1 MRPDSRASV
10 VDTRDTAADTDLRSA
25 LVHREIFQLLGLIAL
40 AVAAFLVTRAIAG
53 SNREMTR
60 RDGAEWFRRGE
71 QANQMGHLDDAIDD
85 LRRATV
91 RDRGNKRYLF
101 SLAD

>member
-1 MRPDSRASV
+1 MRPGNPESV
-10 VDTRDTAADTDLRSA
+10 VDTAADTDLRSA

-60 RDGAEWFRRGE
+60 RDAAEWFRRGE
-71 QANQMGHLDDAIDD
+71 QARQMGDVEEAIDD

-101 SLAD
+101 SL

>member
-1 MRPDSRASV
+1 MPLGHRGSV
-10 VDTRDTAADTDLRSA
+10 VDARDSAADTERRSA
-25 LVHREIFQLLGLIAL
+25 LVHREIFQLLALIAL

-60 RDGAEWFRRGE
+60 RDAAEWFRRGQ
-71 QANQMGHLDDAIDD
+71 QARQMGHIAEAIDD

-91 RDRGNKRYLF
+91 RDRGDKRYLF
-101 SLAD
+101 S